1 LARAQEHEPLSAGK
15 VLKSYLWW
23 THERGSLHYDVMV
36 TLILA
41 FIFLTPRWIRY
52 GDQPKP
58 DWPANEIRTAIDPSG
73 GMIYEVP
80 VELIHSAAATPTGD
94 ELKSAIQPMAGSISI
109 DRFAP
114 VHEIGGVTVAWK
126 VWAHRQQ

>member
-1 LARAQEHEPLSAGK
+1 MSAGR

-23 THERGSLHYDVMV
+23 THERGSIHYDVMV

-41 FIFLTPRWIRY
+41 FIFLTPHWVHY

-58 DWPANEIRTAIDPSG
+58 DWPANEIRAAVNPAG

-80 VELIHSAAATPTGD
+80 VNLVHASAAEPTNQD
-94 ELKSAIQPMAGSISI
+94 LVNAIAPIAGSIAI
-109 DRFAP
+109 DRFEP
-114 VHEIGGVTVAWK
+114 VHVIGGSVVAWR
-126 VWAHRQQ
+126 VWGHRPS